1 MCEEYMSSQEIR
13 QAIAALKIRLAL
25 QLDFERE
32 ADALIVEADAID
44 PEQTRHVRDME
55 ARVLGDIARHTD
67 KRHSRANK
75 FLRRRSARVIA
86 LIAVLLLVGLGSSLA
101 TVELIRSGVWK
112 LNVQTYST
120 HTDYSLVPSDNI
132 MEIPQNWA
140 GSFYPAYIPE
150 GFELYMCSTVL
161 PMADYRDSNDKQLCY
176 TEDTYGTT
184 TSLDTENAELST
196 ADINGSEATVIEK
209 KGWCAVVWSTNNRIF
224 IVDMGGAEEDRA
236 KTKEE
241 VLKVARSVTLV
252 D

>member
-1 MCEEYMSSQEIR
+1 MYEEYMSSREIR
-13 QAIAALKIRLAL
+13 QAIADLKIRLAL
-25 QLDFERE
+25 QLDFEQE
-32 ADALIVEADAID
+32 ADALTAEANTLD
-44 PEQTRHVRDME
+44 PKQTRNIRDME
-55 ARVLGDIARHTD
+55 ARVLGDIARHTK
-67 KRHSRANK
+67 KRQREHKLWRN
-75 FLRRRSARVIA
+75 RRTRVIA
-86 LIAVLLLVGLGSSLA
+86 FVAVLLLTGLGSSLA
-101 TVELIRSGVWK
+101 TVGMIRSGLWK
-112 LNVQTYST
+112 MEIQTYST
-120 HTDYSLVPSDNI
+120 HTAYSLVPSDNV
-132 MEIPQNWA
+132 MEIPQDWA
-140 GSFYPAYIPE
+140 GRFSPAYIPE
-150 GFELYMCSTVL
+150 GFALHDYSTAL
-161 PMADYRDSNDKQLCY
+161 PMADYRDSDDNQLCY